1 MQSYGEQVA
10 LLDRELAELRLR
22 LPKVHDDR
30 IGVVEDEIE
39 ALQHALQDLELPAPA
54 GAAERELQARD
65 QTRAWLRQEKLR
77 LGQREDRIRQEKANL
92 LQLQLHLF
100 EAKLQVRS
108 RAGNVWSVCLS
119 QGLRYSACETAYV
132 LAGVPCD
139 VESGELDTRLEEELV
154 DCECVH
160 LLKLERAKCKLCVA
174 VQCCFYCYISSQTT
188 EVLLLLKPE
197 CCLQMLSITVQ

>member
-22 LPKVHDDR
+22 LPKVHAR

-39 ALQHALQDLELPAPA
+39 ALQHALQDLELPSPA

-108 RAGNVWSVCLS
+108 RAGSVWSVC
-119 QGLRYSACETAYV
+119 
-132 LAGVPCD
+132 
-139 VESGELDTRLEEELV
+139 
-154 DCECVH
+154 
-160 LLKLERAKCKLCVA
+160 
-174 VQCCFYCYISSQTT
+174 
-188 EVLLLLKPE
+188 
-197 CCLQMLSITVQ
+197 

>member
-22 LPKVHDDR
+22 LPKVQAR
-30 IGVVEDEIE
+30 IRVVEDEIE
-39 ALQHALQDLELPAPA
+39 ALQHALQDLELPSPA

-100 EAKLQVRS
+100 EAKLQLRS

-132 LAGVPCD
+132 LAGAPCD
-139 VESGELDTRLEEELV
+139 VESGQLDARLEEELV
-154 DCECVH
+154 ECECIN
-160 LLKLERAKCKLCVA
+160 LLELGQMQIVCRSNAAFTATRTTRRRASRV
-174 VQCCFYCYISSQTT
+174 
-188 EVLLLLKPE
+188 
-197 CCLQMLSITVQ
+197 